1 MLVADV
7 LLQALLAGEIGVQDH
22 CVEQHHRQRRGPGE
36 QHAPFA
42 LLQRLVPGAQFV
54 DAAHGPLPE
63 LGVGPSHAA
72 ELPIVPDEAVDVM
85 ALLRGAGTE
94 SLEIF
99 FGEGFKIGDVFA
111 ADDGG
116 LRVDAGLQGIL
127 GRC

>member
-1 MLVADV
+1 VDGIDA
-7 LLQALLAGEIGVQDH
+7 ALEAGEMRVGDLAGVAEGRILIELEG
-22 CVEQHHRQRRGPGE
+22 
-36 QHAPFA
+36 
-42 LLQRLVPGAQFV
+42 
-54 DAAHGPLPE
+54 AAHGPLPD
-63 LGVGPSHAA
+63 LGVGPSQAA

-99 FGEGFKIGDVFA
+99 FGEGFEIGDVFT